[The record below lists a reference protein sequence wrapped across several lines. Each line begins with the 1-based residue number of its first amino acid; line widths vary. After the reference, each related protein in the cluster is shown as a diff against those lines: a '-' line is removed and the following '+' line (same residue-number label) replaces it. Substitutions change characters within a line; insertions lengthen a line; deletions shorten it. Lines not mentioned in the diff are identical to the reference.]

1 MKTGKRLSRLLSG
14 RSGEGYVEA
23 AAGVFV
29 ALLLV
34 VFSLNVFRLYVL
46 QSDLDLYVKQVVET
60 ACSAGSTG
68 EAASAKRDA
77 LSEQLGIRPEGSF
90 AGTVYWVEGHPA
102 VQYGET
108 VCFTAELHTEL
119 QGFGLLSFPVTLRAT
134 ASGLSRRYW
143 K

>member
-1 MKTGKRLSRLLSG
+1 MKKRHPVCRLLSG
-14 RSGEGYVEA
+14 RSGEGYIEA
-23 AAGVFV
+23 AVGVFV

-68 EAASAKRDA
+68 QAASDKQAE
-77 LSEQLGIRPEGSF
+77 LQEQLGIEPDGSF
-90 AGTVYWVEGHPA
+90 SGTVYWVEGYPA

-108 VCFTAELHTEL
+108 VRFTAELHTEL
-119 QGFGLLSFPVTLRAT
+119 QGFGLLSFPVTLRAS